1 MADVSASYTN
11 SLEMLEYTHTGSAR
25 QFTLRI
31 KKYGQMLPCG
41 GVQHE
46 YAGLA
51 WAVEGNQVYLP
62 IILRNSAP

>member
-1 MADVSASYTN
+1 
-11 SLEMLEYTHTGSAR
+11 
-25 QFTLRI
+25 
-31 KKYGQMLPCG
+31 LPCG